1 MSLELEEWRQMRDN
15 EVMIVMDLKMS
26 NVSADKISIFSLRPP
41 ELRQLMNQ
49 VGVYFRWFHISK
61 KTLKGDEIMEM
72 TNQDIRKSAWIDGL
86 QHQVFVRRKALR
98 EVIDYC
104 DSLEEES
111 NPISSMIEL
120 FRSIHQELAN
130 ENVEDEEFRDH
141 ICSNLLDDDF
151 RFDHLPC
158 PVYSYVKPTMGF
170 SFLHHVLL
178 SMGKFETEIDLK
190 MHHSIRDSFRYAQL
204 IGPYNDEESLQGYS
218 NALLEKW
225 IISQLQYFP
234 NALRTLSSW
243 IVVAGNLFDQV
254 IVKDEL
260 PISEMPPVQL
270 STLFG
275 NDEEAIKN
283 HIKERKEI
291 LIKAIVEEIG
301 EVTVQ
306 TCQVPSIEELQHAKK
321 SAPIQW
327 NASEC
332 LVKNSNQSEQS
343 FDEQIF
349 AVKICTE
356 ALDSYIDLWE
366 QKCYTKNICIRG
378 VPGGGKTWC
387 AMYCTLYALSK
398 GLNVMTTAILAKR
411 AIQLGG
417 CHYHKLFCLP
427 VGKNLSTHRKAELAI
442 IKLLKNPKEL
452 NTLLSLDVLVC
463 DEMGQISA
471 EFLAT
476 IDIIL
481 RTLRE
486 TNVYLGGVLI
496 IGTIDHTQIQPIEGR
511 PF

>member
-1 MSLELEEWRQMRDN
+1 MCKYIAKLDEQNYVVIKTDNFKNGCLVKKAVFLHNTKVTTTKIHENSEKEVSRDAKLRQGRCISHFEMIHQMLKYPDVKTNMRFVTIQTIPLEMRTGIAIEKYRQAEDGAHIGSITNDMRMSLELEEWRQMIDN

-151 RFDHLPC
+151 GFDHLPC

-170 SFLHHVLL
+170 SSLHHVLL

-190 MHHSIRDSFRYAQL
+190 MHHSIRDSFWYAQL

-291 LIKAIVEEIG
+291 LIKAIVEKIG

-332 LVKNSNQSEQS
+332 LVKNSNQSEQY

-356 ALDSYIDLWE
+356 AIDSYIDLWE
-366 QKCYTKNICIRG
+366 QK
-378 VPGGGKTWC
+378 
-387 AMYCTLYALSK
+387 
-398 GLNVMTTAILAKR
+398 
-411 AIQLGG
+411 
-417 CHYHKLFCLP
+417 
-427 VGKNLSTHRKAELAI
+427 
-442 IKLLKNPKEL
+442 
-452 NTLLSLDVLVC
+452 
-463 DEMGQISA
+463 
-471 EFLAT
+471 
-476 IDIIL
+476 
-481 RTLRE
+481 
-486 TNVYLGGVLI
+486 
-496 IGTIDHTQIQPIEGR
+496 
-511 PF
+511 